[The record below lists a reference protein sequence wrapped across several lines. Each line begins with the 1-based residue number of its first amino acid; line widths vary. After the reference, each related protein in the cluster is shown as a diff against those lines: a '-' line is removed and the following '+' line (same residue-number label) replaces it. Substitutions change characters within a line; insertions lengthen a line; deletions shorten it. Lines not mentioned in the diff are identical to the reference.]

1 MSHAAGMLRSDPLVG
16 QAMAALPPI
25 NPPPRGRSADSRP
38 FDLLR
43 HAAAEIAAHAGRGL
57 AWPGSPLVLVAGNP
71 PPGGLLDDLRR
82 SCAPLP
88 GSGAWDGRELGREMA
103 RAGGGEDFHRL
114 RDRLL
119 AGPLLVVAD
128 LDGLDSWGAQRR
140 FAGILDAATAAGTSV
155 CVTMTSHPAAGAFVP
170 RLASRLCAGLI
181 VPLPTAAGHPAAHTT
196 GVESA
201 TQPSLASVIRTTAR
215 QLGLAPE
222 HLVGPGRQRSIV
234 QARSLAMYLSRQ
246 LTGRSLGDIGR
257 ALGGR
262 DHSTVI
268 HGIRNAT
275 GRLRRDPGF
284 AADATKIAA
293 ELLRRPRSGSARR
306 RRRSG

>member
-1 MSHAAGMLRSDPLVG
+1 
-16 QAMAALPPI
+16 MAALPPI
-25 NPPPRGRSADSRP
+25 YPLPRGRAADSRP

-43 HAAAEIAAHAGRGL
+43 HAAAEIAVHAGRGL
-57 AWPGSPLVLVAGNP
+57 AWPGSPLVLVAGATL
-71 PPGGLLDDLRR
+71 PGGLLDDLRR
-82 SCAPLP
+82 CCEPLA
-88 GSGAWDGRELGREMA
+88 GNMVWDGRELGREMA
-103 RAGGGEDFHRL
+103 RADGGEHFQRL

-119 AGPLLVVAD
+119 AGPVLVVAA

-181 VPLPTAAGHPAAHTT
+181 VPLPAAAGHPTAHAT
-196 GVESA
+196 GGEPA
-201 TQPSLASVIRTTAR
+201 TKPSLASVIRTTAR
-215 QLGLAPE
+215 QLGLPPE
-222 HLVGPGRQRSIV
+222 HLVGPGRQRSIA

-275 GRLRRDPGF
+275 SRLRHDPGF
-284 AADATKIAA
+284 AADATTIAA
-293 ELLRRPRSGSARR
+293 ELLRQPRSGSARR